1 MLPYPPIQA
10 KTSFIISLCPPLS
23 TVASLIITFIQE
35 LQKASIALEKDQTLH
50 QRLLEGKLA
59 PAISSDGSRSPQLE
73 EQVKALTSH
82 IDVLKHQLAVALR
95 GEEQSKAAEKSE
107 REEVLSLQ
115 SRMDKTLMQLQ
126 ALKSS
131 SRTRAAAKEEEISS
145 LREKLKQSEA
155 DNESLR
161 SEIASSDLSTM
172 KSSQSNAS
180 AAELKQLRRSNQ
192 KLVAKIEELTTDLS
206 TTKRNLIEN
215 QKNTMNVM
223 SQYESIRLAK
233 EEDEHLLRQSQA
245 KTRELEQTIEVMRT
259 RNDIALSKSKKDAM
273 STEDKLHKR
282 INVTEHAH
290 AERVSLLERRLTEV
304 HNEREDLRE
313 KNEDLVKQLAHE
325 RHVRR
330 EQSIEA
336 KKASAILQEEVDT
349 AKEEMVSLHN
359 QILALTEIKGK
370 LEEKVGRKK
379 DQILAL
385 KSEAKN
391 AKEEIAKLKLKME
404 EDAKAK
410 VRLSSEMAVLE
421 NARLEDSRIQKRLES
436 ENSAL
441 RSSIKQCDESMEAMR
456 KEVFELKSAADEA
469 LARLEAKKE
478 SSEKRLRQEILV
490 LEEKLQ
496 AASSLEREETEKALR
511 NAVGEL
517 EEELRQTS
525 EKLQG
530 ANLNYHDAEEKL
542 QTLVRENDSLKQDL
556 FIVEAELRR
565 HKGQTASSYH
575 NIDDEGPN
583 MPLSERLRHERSL
596 RVKAEEIALN
606 LAERAKA
613 GAVDRHSVDS
623 ELGYL
628 NKTNDVVDS
637 RTSAIVATGRQEG
650 GGGHPPYS
658 SRHYQAIEEIDKLKP
673 VVSTFQSLY
682 EMKDQSVR
690 ELQSNLSSTMDE
702 LERYK
707 RLSSRLQQQIDE
719 AESLSRRRAR
729 EEFSSSAAAA
739 SVPPRPDQGTPYR
752 SRYSTAYEGRSST
765 ADEATQ
771 RWRREY

>member
-1 MLPYPPIQA
+1 M
-10 KTSFIISLCPPLS
+10 S
-23 TVASLIITFIQE
+23 SLIITPVQE
-35 LQKASIALEKDQTLH
+35 LQKASIALEKDLNLH
-50 QRLLEGKLA
+50 QRLLEDKLA
-59 PAISSDGSRSPQLE
+59 PAINSDGSSKSSQEE
-73 EQVKALTSH
+73 EQVEALTSH

-107 REEVLSLQ
+107 RKEVLSLQ

-131 SRTRAAAKEEEISS
+131 SRTRAAAKEEEIAS
-145 LREKLKQSEA
+145 LRDRLKEVEA

-192 KLVAKIEELTTDLS
+192 KLVAKIEELTTDLA
-206 TTKRNLIEN
+206 TTKKTLIEN
-215 QKNTMNVM
+215 QENTMNIM

-245 KTRELEQTIEVMRT
+245 KTRELEQTIEALRT
-259 RNDIALSKSKKDAM
+259 RNDMALSKSKKDAI
-273 STEDKLHKR
+273 SAEDKLHKR
-282 INVTEHAH
+282 INITEHAH

-336 KKASAILQEEVDT
+336 KRASAILQEEIDT

-359 QILALTEIKGK
+359 QILSLTEIKDK
-370 LEEKVGRKK
+370 LEEKMAKKK

-410 VRLSSEMAVLE
+410 AHLASEMAALE
-421 NARLEDSRIQKRLES
+421 KAKLEDSRIQKRLES

-469 LARLEAKKE
+469 LARVEAKKE
-478 SSEKRLRQEILV
+478 SSEKRFRQEIRL

-496 AASSLEREETEKALR
+496 AASSLEREGTEKALR
-511 NAVGEL
+511 SAVSEL
-517 EEELRQTS
+517 EEQLRQTS

-530 ANLNYHDAEEKL
+530 ANLNYHDVEEKL
-542 QTLVRENDSLKQDL
+542 QTLVRENESLKEDL
-556 FIVEAELRR
+556 HIVETELRR
-565 HKGQTASSYH
+565 HKGQPSSSFH
-575 NIDDEGPN
+575 SIDDEGRN
-583 MPLSERLRHERSL
+583 MSLSESLRHERSL

-613 GAVDRHSVDS
+613 GALDSHSADS

-628 NKTNDVVDS
+628 NKTNVVVNP
-637 RTSAIVATGRQEG
+637 RTRAIVATGRQEG
-650 GGGHPPYS
+650 GGEYPPYS

-690 ELQSNLSSTMDE
+690 ELQSNLSSTLDE

-719 AESLSRRRAR
+719 AESLPRRRAR
-729 EEFSSSAAAA
+729 EEFSASATAA
-739 SVPPRPDQGTPYR
+739 SAPPRPDQGTPYR
-752 SRYSTAYEGRSST
+752 SRYNGPYDGRSST

>member
-1 MLPYPPIQA
+1 MCCPTLPYKLNLIY
-10 KTSFIISLCPPLS
+10 SLFLSLS
-23 TVASLIITFIQE
+23 TVASLIVTIAQE
-35 LQKASIALEKDQTLH
+35 LQKASIAVEKNQNIH
-50 QRLLEGKLA
+50 QRLLVGKLV
-59 PAISSDGSRSPQLE
+59 PATNSDGSRSPQLSD
-73 EQVKALTSH
+73 QVEALTSH

-95 GEEQSKAAEKSE
+95 GEEQSKAAEMSE

-126 ALKSS
+126 ELKSS

-161 SEIASSDLSTM
+161 LELASSDLSTM
-172 KSSQSNAS
+172 KSYQSSAS
-180 AAELKQLRRSNQ
+180 TDEMKNLRRLNQ
-192 KLVAKIEELTTDLS
+192 KLTAKIEELTADLS
-206 TTKRNLIEN
+206 TTKQNLIEN
-215 QKNTMNVM
+215 QENAVNVM

-233 EEDEHLLRQSQA
+233 EDDEHLLRQSQA
-245 KTRELEQTIEVMRT
+245 KTRELEQTIEIMRT
-259 RNDIALSKSKKDAM
+259 RNDIALSKSKKDAT
-273 STEDKLHKR
+273 SAEDKLHKR
-282 INVTEHAH
+282 IIVTEHAH

-313 KNEDLVKQLAHE
+313 KNEELVKQLAHE

-330 EQSIEA
+330 EQSIET
-336 KKASAILQEEVDT
+336 KRASANFQEEIDT
-349 AKEEMVSLHN
+349 AKEEIVSLHN
-359 QILALTEIKGK
+359 QMLALTETKDK
-370 LEEKVGRKK
+370 LEEKMGRKE
-379 DQILAL
+379 DQVLAL
-385 KSEAKN
+385 KKDAKN
-391 AKEEIAKLKLKME
+391 AKDEISKLKLKIE

-410 VRLSSEMAVLE
+410 ARIASDMTALE
-421 NARLEDSRIQKRLES
+421 NAKVENSRIQKRLES

-469 LARLEAKKE
+469 LARLETKKE

-496 AASSLEREETEKALR
+496 AASSLEREEMEKALR

-517 EEELRQTS
+517 EEQLRQTS

-542 QTLVRENDSLKQDL
+542 QTLVRENGSLKQDL
-556 FIVEAELRR
+556 HIVEAELRR
-565 HKGQTASSYH
+565 HKEHTASSYH
-575 NIDDEGPN
+575 NIDDEGRN

-613 GAVDRHSVDS
+613 GALDSHSVNS

-628 NKTNDVVDS
+628 KTNDIVNP
-637 RTSAIVATGRQEG
+637 RTRAIVATGRKEG
-650 GGGHPPYS
+650 DGEYPPYS
-658 SRHYQAIEEIDKLKP
+658 SRHHQAIEEIDKLKP

-690 ELQSNLSSTMDE
+690 ELQFNLSSTMDE

-707 RLSSRLQQQIDE
+707 RLSSRLQQQVDE

-739 SVPPRPDQGTPYR
+739 ASVPPRPDQGTPYR
-752 SRYSTAYEGRSST
+752 SRYRGTYDDRSN
-765 ADEATQ
+765 ADDAAQ
-771 RWRREY
+771 RWRRDY